1 MVARGLLRM
10 INTLVRPDE
19 LMADADFVGRVASYF
34 AGPEADTSELD
45 SLRVRRRDLLRAL
58 AA

>member
-1 MVARGLLRM
+1 M

-34 AGPEADTSELD
+34 AGPETDTSDLD